1 MYNHLFFFFFFQA
14 SNFGEL
20 CSQQLSV
27 ISIHSCFMQY
37 KKRKDKTSLSFLF
50 STKTKRKRS
59 KKGKRG
65 KQKKN
70 LFQSYFQQ
78 RQKKRIRKRK
88 KMSSNPFLY
97 FVVLSL
103 FTRGY
108 VNFLCCVLFIV
119 WEIQF
124 VYFSFY

>member
-1 MYNHLFFFFFFQA
+1 MYNHLFFFLFFQA

-20 CSQQLSV
+20 CNQQLSV

-37 KKRKDKTSLSFLF
+37 KKRKDKKSLSFLF

-65 KQKKN
+65 KQKRISFILIFNKD
-70 LFQSYFQQ
+70 
-78 RQKKRIRKRK
+78 KKRKRKRK